1 MAICRYPNEKL
12 TRKQALKGMTLDAA
26 YASFQEHD
34 IGSLQVGKKA
44 DFVVFDRDFVGC
56 EDEEICDG
64 SEILEAKVKAVVID
78 GMVAWGKLP
87 RSEIWKVIHELFGK
101 LITRAIRSSV
111 TPLRWCEILRSDV
124 LKCTIVTWISWKS
137 EQEDVPSNKRSWY
150 PARSLDIWGWSVR
163 QQDWVVLWNFPAHQS
178 IDVVDAVGFGTETPR
193 KRPQKISP
201 GKRHSTLTF
210 SSYIQISDP
219 IFHFVSYS
227 IVGHHVFYRGLWWA
241 PRSKFMKVRKKL
253 LQMCTRPRETSTKL
267 DVEGVPSDQVSSPED
282 LTHEQTPVRCQR

>member
-137 EQEDVPSNKRSWY
+137 EQKNVPSSKRSWY
-150 PARSLDIWGWSVR
+150 PAWSLDIWSWSVR
-163 QQDWVVLWNFPAHQS
+163 QQDVV
-178 IDVVDAVGFGTETPR
+178 DVVGFRTETPR

-201 GKRHSTLTF
+201 GKRHSTLT
-210 SSYIQISDP
+210 YIQISDL
-219 IFHFVSYS
+219 IFHFVSLS
-227 IVGHHVFYRGLWWA
+227 IVGYHVFYRGLWSSTA
-241 PRSKFMKVRKKL
+241 FQIYESKKKII
-253 LQMCTRPRETSTKL
+253 THVHKASGDL
-267 DVEGVPSDQVSSPED
+267 DKI
-282 LTHEQTPVRCQR
+282 RCGKKWWDSIWSGIVARGRLDTWPNAS